1 MRYAAL
7 RDAAVEAGIDT
18 VLLAH
23 HQDDQAETLLLQLA
37 RGAGPHGLASM
48 PVARRDGPI
57 VWLRPML
64 GVTRAAIEAYARARA
79 FEWVDDESNVNTR
92 FRRNAW
98 RHRIIPLI
106 ASVASGYPATVA
118 RAAEHQADAAH
129 LLDELALLDAGTGYD
144 GSSLT
149 RSALQAL
156 SRSRAGN
163 LLRWFLRQHGLPPPS
178 APRLAAMLD
187 QLVHARA
194 DARVRIVHA
203 GAEVGVH
210 RERIMIH
217 AAPPPPFELGWK
229 GEPSLVLPHGTLS
242 CVATRGAGIDAAR
255 LRSGT
260 VVIRSR
266 RGGER
271 LRLASDRPRRRLK
284 SLLQDAG
291 VAPWERASLPL
302 VYCGEKLV
310 AVAGL
315 GVDDAF
321 RAPPYADGF
330 ELLWRPA

>member
-1 MRYAAL
+1 MLDSIRGVDAMMEALATALAEHAPHAMRIAVALSGGRDSMALLDVAALWSTKRGTLLSAIHVHHGLSPNADDWAQFCAKACAERDIAFTVRRVHVETCARASLEATARRMRYAAL
-7 RDAAVEAGIDT
+7 RDAAIEAGIDV

-149 RSALQAL
+149 RSTLQAL

-163 LLRWFLRQHGLPPPS
+163 LL
-178 APRLAAMLD
+178 
-187 QLVHARA
+187 
-194 DARVRIVHA
+194 
-203 GAEVGVH
+203 
-210 RERIMIH
+210 
-217 AAPPPPFELGWK
+217 
-229 GEPSLVLPHGTLS
+229 
-242 CVATRGAGIDAAR
+242 
-255 LRSGT
+255 
-260 VVIRSR
+260 
-266 RGGER
+266 
-271 LRLASDRPRRRLK
+271 
-284 SLLQDAG
+284 
-291 VAPWERASLPL
+291 
-302 VYCGEKLV
+302 
-310 AVAGL
+310 
-315 GVDDAF
+315 
-321 RAPPYADGF
+321 
-330 ELLWRPA
+330 